1 MHRLLTV
8 SLVLLCV
15 GLAPH
20 IANSDELPWPE
31 GESTQELQGRKVILN
46 LPKGLA
52 EMKAASLVVILHGA
66 GGTAEGM
73 AGALRAWASDG
84 YVVCAPKARGKTWA
98 PDDLV
103 RVLQIA
109 KDLKKKLPIDP
120 RKVHVVGFSNG
131 GWNLTSLAFDDE
143 LKPCSAT
150 WVAAGFGGGASPPK
164 WAAKELGAI
173 ALAGAQDA
181 NLRAARDT
189 VRQLHEKVRSVEVRV
204 QPNLGHK
211 WTDALM
217 PYLQWWMGAMEG
229 RFAPG
234 TDMNFEW
241 GSSVDD
247 AVKALEN
254 QKKGGIFV
262 YLFDPEGDKDNELAK
277 RLQNDVFM
285 DVAVR
290 HYGNQLRAV
299 KLPRAA
305 AAEWLTTMKIKLKAS
320 PAVVVL
326 KRDGKLKKVLQ
337 GKIKASKLASAL
349 RSVSPDKSKPLD

>member
-1 MHRLLTV
+1 MRRTLLIPT
-8 SLVLLCV
+8 LLLFA
-15 GLAPH
+15 GLAATP
-20 IANSDELPWPE
+20 ARTEELPWPE
-31 GESTQELQGRKVILN
+31 GRSTQELHGLKVILD
-46 LPKGLA
+46 LPKGVA
-52 EMKAASLVVILHGA
+52 SMRDASLVVILHGA
-66 GGTAEGM
+66 GGSAEGM
-73 AGALRAWASDG
+73 AGALGGWPAEG
-84 YVVCAPKARGKTWA
+84 YVVCAPKAKGQTWT

-103 RVLQIA
+103 RVLRIA
-109 KDLKKKLPIDP
+109 AELKRTLPIDA

-143 LKPCSAT
+143 LRPCSAT

-204 QPNLGHK
+204 QPDLGHE

-217 PYLQWWMGAMEG
+217 PYLRWWMGAMEG
-229 RFAPG
+229 RFTPG
-234 TDMNFEW
+234 VDMNFAW
-241 GSSVDD
+241 GDSIEA
-247 AVKALEN
+247 AVEALEN

-262 YLFDPEGDKDNELAK
+262 YLFDAEMDKDSEDAK
-277 RLQNDVFM
+277 RLQNEVFM
-285 DVAVR
+285 DVDVR

-299 KLPRAA
+299 KLERAA
-305 AAEWLTTMKIKLKAS
+305 AAAWLTTMKIKLKAT

-326 KRDGKLKKVLQ
+326 KRDGRLKKVLT

-349 RSVSPDKSKPLD
+349 RGVAPDRKGPFD

>member
-1 MHRLLTV
+1 MQRLRWIGLG
-8 SLVLLCV
+8 LL
-15 GLAPH
+15 LALLP
-20 IANSDELPWPE
+20 ARFAGSDEMPWPE
-31 GESTQELQGRKVILN
+31 GQSTQELHGLKVILD
-46 LPKGLA
+46 LPKGIA
-52 EMKAASLVVILHGA
+52 SMQAVSLVVILHGA

-73 AGALRAWASDG
+73 AGALRAWPADG
-84 YVVCAPKARGKTWA
+84 YVVCAPKAKGQTWS

-103 RVLQIA
+103 RVLRIA
-109 KDLKKKLPIDP
+109 AELKRKLPIDA
-120 RKVHVVGFSNG
+120 RKVHVVGYSNG
-131 GWNLTSLAFDDE
+131 GWNLTPIAFDDD

-150 WVAAGFGGGASPPK
+150 WVAAGFGGGGSPPK
-164 WAAKELGAI
+164 WAVKEMGAI

-204 QPNLGHK
+204 QPNLGHQ

-217 PYLQWWMGAMEG
+217 PYLRWWMGAMEG
-229 RFAPG
+229 RFEPG
-234 TDMNFEW
+234 VDMNFEW
-241 GSSVDD
+241 GDSVDA

-254 QKKGGIFV
+254 QKKGGVFV
-262 YLFDPEGDKDNELAK
+262 YVFDTEADKTNEHAK
-277 RLQNDVFM
+277 RLQNEVFM
-285 DVAVR
+285 DLAVR

-299 KLPRAA
+299 KLERAA
-305 AAEWLTTMKIKLKAS
+305 AAEWLTALKVKLKAT

-349 RSVSPDKSKPLD
+349 RGVAPNRKRPLD